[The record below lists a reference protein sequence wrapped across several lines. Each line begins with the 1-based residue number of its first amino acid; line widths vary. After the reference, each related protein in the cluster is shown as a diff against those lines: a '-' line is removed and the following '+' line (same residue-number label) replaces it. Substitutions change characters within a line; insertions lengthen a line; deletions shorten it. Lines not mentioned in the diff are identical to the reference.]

1 MKTIDEL
8 TKELNLTPEQSQKI
22 QEYVAD
28 LVIEL
33 LENIKQDN
41 IKNFDETIESLKTNT
56 A

>member
-8 TKELNLTPEQSQKI
+8 TKELNLTPDQSQKI
-22 QEYVAD
+22 QEYVGE

-41 IKNFDETIESLKTNT
+41 IKNFDETIESLKN
-56 A
+56 